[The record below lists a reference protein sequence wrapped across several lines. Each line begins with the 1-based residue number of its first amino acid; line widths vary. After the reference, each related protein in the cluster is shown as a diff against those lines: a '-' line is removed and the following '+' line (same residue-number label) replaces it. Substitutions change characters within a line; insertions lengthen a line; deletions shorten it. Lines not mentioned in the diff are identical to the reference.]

1 MLKVLVLLLVKE
13 YILSTKT
20 ECSDKALIL
29 KLFLA
34 DIFTSYIFLFK
45 YWFVT

>member
-1 MLKVLVLLLVKE
+1 MLKE
-13 YILSTKT
+13 YILSTNT
-20 ECSDKALIL
+20 ECSDKALVL

-34 DIFTSYIFLFK
+34 AIFTSYIFLFK